1 MVGVV
6 VDTLKRRKT
15 VWTFGCRIPSK
26 NKKRFL
32 VLLFFF
38 FFGLHHLAF
47 VYISPPPCLM
57 LFTTI
62 SICILVMGLLF
73 LFLLFFSRF
82 FFKDPSEMK
91 TSRHKRMSYDDC
103 PPQKTLFL
111 IDSPPFGYRLFVLSG
126 VSPLL
131 LFLSPFDSSTAS
143 NWGSRSTNGG
153 HSTGV
158 SVCLNAP

>member
-1 MVGVV
+1 
-6 VDTLKRRKT
+6 
-15 VWTFGCRIPSK
+15 
-26 NKKRFL
+26 
-32 VLLFFF
+32 
-38 FFGLHHLAF
+38 
-47 VYISPPPCLM
+47 
-57 LFTTI
+57 
-62 SICILVMGLLF
+62 MGLLF
-73 LFLLFFSRF
+73 LFLLFFSR